1 MNAREK
7 RERSEAVK
15 RQCFSPEIAFA
26 YHLATMIRR
35 GNESAE
41 AAGAQIGRL
50 QSARLFRLVADA
62 LEDTTRFRPTP
73 TCLNIVGAWYEG
85 YWRQI
90 RVTSPSGRVEVI
102 TITSDGPT
110 YREWKLA
117 FIKLF
122 VPEKERP
129 RDCSRKALD
138 DFRHRLLPSRQAVEK
153 TLKQRN
159 LPLRQDTVGRPR
171 KAQPN

>member
-41 AAGAQIGRL
+41 AAGAQLGGL

-62 LEDTTRFRPTP
+62 LEDATQFQPTP
-73 TCLNIVGAWYEG
+73 TCLNIVDAWYEG

-90 RVTSPSGRVEVI
+90 RLPSGEVVVI
-102 TITSDGPT
+102 TSSGPT